1 MNEPIMYG
9 QEMLLDHFNIQP
21 SNVKGRANAGTEF
34 YKRLLYTKIYST
46 LDFTLPEGWKKNY
59 FRFWLFHIGSIAV
72 IYTKEFGWI
81 CQPYSILE
89 LDLYYNPKIIQ
100 VYNQFVK
107 TPKIG
112 AVGVNSGIIKCMD
125 DFFGLDDIVTR
136 YATDLAQC
144 DRSIE
149 VNLMN
154 SNVTAFF
161 KAKSKKDAD
170 AIKEAYGQATTGKPF
185 VVVNKEVMDDEAIET
200 VLPNI
205 KNNFIVNDLLQARRG
220 ILNAFL
226 TEIGI
231 RNANYDKRER
241 LNSQEVNENNDETSA
256 IISVIYD
263 NIKKSMEQV
272 NDVSGLGL
280 DVKLHYD
287 YDTSSEGGEDDGT
300 FNA

>member
-1 MNEPIMYG
+1 MNSPIMFD

-21 SNVKGRANAGTEF
+21 SVVKGRANAGVEF

-46 LDFTLPEGWKKNY
+46 LEFTLPEDWKKNY
-59 FRFWLFHIGSIAV
+59 FRFWLFHCGSIGV
-72 IYTKEFGWI
+72 IYTNEFGWV

-89 LDLYYNPKIIQ
+89 LDLYYNPRIIQ
-100 VYNQFVK
+100 VYNQFIK

-112 AVGVNSGIIKCMD
+112 AIGVNAGIIKCMD

-161 KAKSKKDAD
+161 KAKNKKDAD
-170 AIKEAYGQATTGKPF
+170 AIKEAYAKATTGEPF
-185 VVVNKEVMDDEAIET
+185 VVINKEVMDDEAIET
-200 VLPNI
+200 LLPNM
-205 KNNFIVNDLLQARRG
+205 KNNFLVNDLLQARRG

-226 TEIGI
+226 TEVGI
-231 RNANYDKRER
+231 RNANYDKKER

-256 IISVIYD
+256 IITVIYD
-263 NIKKSMEQV
+263 NIKQSMEEV
-272 NDVSGLGL
+272 NAVSGLNL
-280 DVKLHYD
+280 DVQLHYD
-287 YDTSSEGGEDDGT
+287 YDEEGSEDGT
-300 FNA
+300 INA

>member
-1 MNEPIMYG
+1 MNETMPIMFD
-9 QEMLLDHFNIQP
+9 QDMLLNHFNIQP
-21 SNVKGRANAGTEF
+21 SVVKGRANAGVEF

-46 LDFTLPEGWKKNY
+46 LEFTLPESWKKNY
-59 FRFWLFHIGSIAV
+59 FRFWLFHVGSIGV
-72 IYTKEFGWI
+72 IYTNEFGWVA
-81 CQPYSILE
+81 QPYSIIQ

-100 VYNQFVK
+100 VYNQFIT

-112 AVGVNSGIIKCMD
+112 AVGVNAGIIKCMD

-161 KAKSKKDAD
+161 KAKNKKDAD
-170 AIKEAYGQATTGKPF
+170 AVKEAYAKATTGEPF
-185 VVVNKEVMDDEAIET
+185 VVINKEVMDEESIET
-200 VLPNI
+200 LLPNM

-220 ILNAFL
+220 IINAFL

-241 LNSQEVNENNDETSA
+241 LNSQEVSENNDETSA
-256 IISVIYD
+256 VISVIYD
-263 NIKKSMEQV
+263 NIKKSMDEV
-272 NDVSGLGL
+272 NEISGLNMG
-280 DVKLHYD
+280 VKMHYD
-287 YDTSSEGGEDDGT
+287 YTEEGSDNGT
-300 FNA
+300 INA

>member
-1 MNEPIMYG
+1 MNSPIMFD

-21 SNVKGRANAGTEF
+21 SVVKGRANAGVEF

-46 LDFTLPEGWKKNY
+46 LEFTLPEDWKKNY
-59 FRFWLFHIGSIAV
+59 FRFWLFHCGSIGV
-72 IYTKEFGWI
+72 IYTNEFGWV

-89 LDLYYNPKIIQ
+89 LDLYYNPRIIQ
-100 VYNQFVK
+100 VYNQFIK

-112 AVGVNSGIIKCMD
+112 AIGVNAGIIKCMD
-125 DFFGLDDIVTR
+125 DFWGLDDIVTR

-161 KAKSKKDAD
+161 KAKNKKDAD
-170 AIKEAYGQATTGKPF
+170 AIKEAYAKATTGEPF
-185 VVVNKEVMDDEAIET
+185 VVINKEVMDDEAIET
-200 VLPNI
+200 LLPNMR
-205 KNNFIVNDLLQARRG
+205 NNFLVNDLLQARRG

-226 TEIGI
+226 TEVGI
-231 RNANYDKRER
+231 RNANYDKKER

-256 IISVIYD
+256 IITVIYD
-263 NIKKSMEQV
+263 NIKQSMEEV
-272 NDVSGLGL
+272 NAVSGLNL
-280 DVKLHYD
+280 DVQLHYD
-287 YDTSSEGGEDDGT
+287 YDEEGMEDGT
-300 FNA
+300 LNA

>member
-9 QEMLLDHFNIQP
+9 QEMILDHFNIQP

-46 LDFTLPEGWKKNY
+46 LDFTIPDSWKKNY

-72 IYTKEFGWI
+72 IYTKEFGWV
-81 CQPYSILE
+81 CQPYSIIE

-100 VYNQFVK
+100 VYNQFIT

-112 AVGVNSGIIKCMD
+112 AIGVNAGIIKCMD
-125 DFFGLDDIVTR
+125 DYFGLDDIVTR

-170 AIKEAYGQATTGKPF
+170 AIKEAYAQATTGKPF

-200 VLPNI
+200 LLP
-205 KNNFIVNDLLQARRG
+205 KVKDNFIVPDLLQARRG

-256 IISVIYD
+256 IISVIYE
-263 NIKKSMEQV
+263 NIKKSMEVV
-272 NDVSGLGL
+272 NEISGLGL

-287 YDTSSEGGEDDGT
+287 YKGGAEDGT
-300 FNA
+300 VNS

>member
-1 MNEPIMYG
+1 MNDNTPIMFD
-9 QEMLLDHFNIQP
+9 QDMILNHFNIQP
-21 SNVKGRANAGTEF
+21 SVVKGMANAGVEF

-46 LDFTLPEGWKKNY
+46 LDFKLPETWKKNY
-59 FRFWLFHIGSIAV
+59 FRFWLFHVGSIGV
-72 IYTKEFGWI
+72 IYTNEFGWVA
-81 CQPYSILE
+81 QPYSIVQ
-89 LDLYYNPKIIQ
+89 LDLYYNPKVIQ
-100 VYNQFVK
+100 VYNQFIT

-112 AVGVNSGIIKCMD
+112 AIGVNAGIIKCMD

-161 KAKSKKDAD
+161 KAKNKKDAD
-170 AIKEAYGQATTGKPF
+170 AIKEAYGKATAGEPF
-185 VVVNKEVMDDEAIET
+185 IVINKEVMDEESIET
-200 VLPNI
+200 LLPNI
-205 KNNFIVNDLLQARRG
+205 KNTFIVNDLLQARRG
-220 ILNAFL
+220 IINAFL

-256 IISVIYD
+256 VITVIYD
-263 NIKKSMEQV
+263 NIKKSMEDV
-272 NDVSGLGL
+272 NVVSGLEL

-287 YDTSSEGGEDDGT
+287 YEQEVTTSWRD
-300 FNA
+300 

>member
-1 MNEPIMYG
+1 MNSPIMFD

-21 SNVKGRANAGTEF
+21 GVVKGRANAGVEF

-46 LDFTLPEGWKKNY
+46 LEFTLPEDWKKNY
-59 FRFWLFHIGSIAV
+59 FRFWLFHCGSIGV
-72 IYTKEFGWI
+72 IYTNEFGWV

-89 LDLYYNPKIIQ
+89 LDLYYNPRIIQ
-100 VYNQFVK
+100 VYNQFIK

-112 AVGVNSGIIKCMD
+112 AIGVNAGIIKCMD
-125 DFFGLDDIVTR
+125 DFWGLDDIVTR

-161 KAKSKKDAD
+161 KAKNKKDAD
-170 AIKEAYGQATTGKPF
+170 AIKEAYAKATTGEPF
-185 VVVNKEVMDDEAIET
+185 VVINKEVMDDEAIET
-200 VLPNI
+200 LLPNM
-205 KNNFIVNDLLQARRG
+205 KNNFLVNDLLQARRG

-226 TEIGI
+226 TEVGI
-231 RNANYDKRER
+231 RNANYDKKER

-256 IISVIYD
+256 IITVIYD
-263 NIKKSMEQV
+263 NIKQSMEEV
-272 NDVSGLGL
+272 NAVSGLNL
-280 DVKLHYD
+280 DVQLHYD
-287 YDTSSEGGEDDGT
+287 YDEEGSEDGT
-300 FNA
+300 INA

>member
-9 QEMLLDHFNIQP
+9 QEMILDHFNIQP
-21 SNVKGRANAGTEF
+21 SNVKGRANAGVEF

-46 LDFTLPEGWKKNY
+46 LDFTLPESWKKNY
-59 FRFWLFHIGSIAV
+59 FRFWLFHIGNIGV
-72 IYTKEFGWI
+72 IYTKEFGWV

-100 VYNQFVK
+100 VYNQFIT

-112 AVGVNSGIIKCMD
+112 AIGVNAGIIKCMD
-125 DFFGLDDIVTR
+125 DYFGLDDIVTR

-170 AIKEAYGQATTGKPF
+170 AIKEAYAQATTGKPF
-185 VVVNKEVMDDEAIET
+185 VVVNKEVMDDETIET
-200 VLPNI
+200 LLP
-205 KNNFIVNDLLQARRG
+205 KVKDNFIVPDLLQARRG

-256 IISVIYD
+256 IISVMYD
-263 NIKKSMEQV
+263 NIKKSMEVV
-272 NDVSGLGL
+272 NEISGLGL
-280 DVKLHYD
+280 DVKLHYN
-287 YDTSSEGGEDDGT
+287 YDASGEVNEVG
-300 FNA
+300 

>member
-1 MNEPIMYG
+1 MNSPIMFD

-21 SNVKGRANAGTEF
+21 SVVKSRANAGVEF

-46 LDFTLPEGWKKNY
+46 LEFTLPEDWKKNY
-59 FRFWLFHIGSIAV
+59 FRFWLFHCGSIGV
-72 IYTKEFGWI
+72 IYTNEFGWV

-89 LDLYYNPKIIQ
+89 LDLYYNPRIIQ
-100 VYNQFVK
+100 VYNQFIK

-112 AVGVNSGIIKCMD
+112 AIGVNAGIIKCMD
-125 DFFGLDDIVTR
+125 DFFGLDDVVTR

-161 KAKSKKDAD
+161 KAKNKKDAD
-170 AIKEAYGQATTGKPF
+170 AIKEAYAKATTGEPF
-185 VVVNKEVMDDEAIET
+185 VVINKEVMDDEAIET
-200 VLPNI
+200 LLPNM
-205 KNNFIVNDLLQARRG
+205 KNNFLVNDLLQARRG

-226 TEIGI
+226 TEVGI
-231 RNANYDKRER
+231 RNANYDKKER

-256 IISVIYD
+256 IITVIYD
-263 NIKKSMEQV
+263 NIKQSMEEV
-272 NDVSGLGL
+272 NAVSGLNL
-280 DVKLHYD
+280 DVQLHYD
-287 YDTSSEGGEDDGT
+287 YDEEGMEDGT
-300 FNA
+300 LNA

>member
-200 VLPNI
+200 MLPNI

-272 NDVSGLGL
+272 NEVSGLGL

-287 YDTSSEGGEDDGT
+287 YGTSSEGGEDDGT

>member
-1 MNEPIMYG
+1 MNEPVMFG
-9 QEMLLDHFNIQP
+9 QEMILDHFNIQP
-21 SNVKGRANAGTEF
+21 SMVKGRANAGTEF

-72 IYTKEFGWI
+72 IYTKEFGWV
-81 CQPYSILE
+81 CQPYSIID
-89 LDLYYNPKIIQ
+89 LDIYYNPRTIQ
-100 VYNQFVK
+100 VYNQFIK

-112 AVGVNSGIIKCMD
+112 AVGINAGIIKCMD

-170 AIKEAYGQATTGKPF
+170 AIKEAYAQATTGKPF
-185 VVVNKEVMDDEAIET
+185 VVVNKEVMEDEEIQT
-200 VLPNI
+200 LLPNI

-241 LNSQEVNENNDETSA
+241 LNSQEVSENNDETSA
-256 IISVIYD
+256 VISVMYD
-263 NIKKSMEQV
+263 NIKKSMDIINEF
-272 NDVSGLGL
+272 SGLGL
-280 DVKLHYD
+280 DVKMHYD
-287 YDTSSEGGEDDGT
+287 YEEGGPDNGT
-300 FNA
+300 FDA

>member
-21 SNVKGRANAGTEF
+21 SVVKGRANAGTEF

-46 LDFTLPEGWKKNY
+46 LEFKLPEGWKKNY
-59 FRFWLFHIGSIAV
+59 FRFWLFHFGSLAV
-72 IYTKEFGWI
+72 IYTREFGWV
-81 CQPYSILE
+81 CQPYSIIE
-89 LDLYYNPKIIQ
+89 LDLYYNPKTIQ
-100 VYNQFVK
+100 VYNQFIK

-112 AVGVNSGIIKCMD
+112 AVGLNAGIIKCMD
-125 DFFGLDDIVTR
+125 DYFGLDDVVTR

-161 KAKSKKDAD
+161 KTKSKKDAD
-170 AIKEAYGQATTGKPF
+170 AIKEAYGQATSGKPF
-185 VVVNKEVMDDEAIET
+185 VVINKEVMDDEAIDT
-200 VLPNI
+200 MLPNM
-205 KNNFIVNDLLQARRG
+205 KNNFLVNDLLQARRG

-231 RNANYDKRER
+231 RNDNYDKRER
-241 LNSQEVNENNDETSA
+241 LNSQEVDENNDETSA
-256 IISVIYD
+256 NISVIYD
-263 NIKKSMEQV
+263 NIKKSMEEI
-272 NDVSGLGL
+272 NSFSGLDL
-280 DVKLHYD
+280 DVQLRYD
-287 YDTSSEGGEDDGT
+287 YTEEGSNDGKI
-300 FNA
+300 NA